1 MFFHVQFMAI
11 ILCGQTSVAVA
22 KVAVMVHKL
31 ELEIVQI
38 LLQNMVEETVPYWAL

>member
-11 ILCGQTSVAVA
+11 ILRGQILVAVA
-22 KVAVMVHKL
+22 KVAVMVRKL

-38 LLQNMVEETVPYWAL
+38 LLQNMVEETVLC